1 MYINNIYN
9 KKSNNNHIKMNERM
23 VIKTAKS
30 LNKEKYMLD
39 KLNKQ
44 IESLQEKESALKKEF
59 KEITQNLQNSKLKEQ
74 EMKEENTKI
83 KQRAEEEIMKNRKDH
98 NELTMLREMKKNLQ
112 KELNRA
118 IQENLT
124 AKYNL
129 ESIKENKKLVESNL
143 NSLQSTYNQ
152 LAADK
157 ERLNNELLA
166 AKQEYDELMQ
176 MYELKK
182 NEDAQL
188 RNLYNFHFNK

>member
-1 MYINNIYN
+1 
-9 KKSNNNHIKMNERM
+9 
-23 VIKTAKS
+23 
-30 LNKEKYMLD
+30 
-39 KLNKQ
+39 
-44 IESLQEKESALKKEF
+44 
-59 KEITQNLQNSKLKEQ
+59 
-74 EMKEENTKI
+74 
-83 KQRAEEEIMKNRKDH
+83 
-98 NELTMLREMKKNLQ
+98 MLREMKKKLQ

-118 IQENLT
+118 IQENLS

-143 NSLQSTYNQ
+143 NSLQNTYNQ
-152 LAADK
+152 LVADK
-157 ERLNNELLA
+157 EKLNNELLA